1 MDAKTRPK
9 PKGRPSMTRLIKHP
23 SLLFRFYVN
32 HEGWSPITK
41 QRARIVEMARGGG
54 VLNLLMISQMLDDI
68 EHEVRVLRKEVEE
81 ASGAKINLV
90 SPLTSLQ
97 GEST

>member
-1 MDAKTRPK
+1 
-9 PKGRPSMTRLIKHP
+9 
-23 SLLFRFYVN
+23 
-32 HEGWSPITK
+32 
-41 QRARIVEMARGGG
+41 
-54 VLNLLMISQMLDDI
+54 MISQMLDDI